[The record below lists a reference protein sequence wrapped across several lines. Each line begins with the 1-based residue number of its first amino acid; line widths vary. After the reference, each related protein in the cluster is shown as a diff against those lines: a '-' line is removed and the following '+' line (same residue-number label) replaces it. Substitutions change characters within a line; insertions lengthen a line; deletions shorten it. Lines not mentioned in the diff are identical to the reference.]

1 MKIRILGTAA
11 AEGIPAIACDCET
24 CIVARERGG
33 KNIRARSGAL
43 IDDVL
48 KIDFGPDTLY
58 HIHRDRLDPTLWKW
72 IIFTHSHHDHCAHEE
87 FQYLLP
93 GFAPPKISENLHL
106 YGNLHV
112 QEKVAQVKHYGGL
125 QLTAEP
131 LKAFEPLVLDPYKIL
146 PVLANHTDGEECHN
160 FIVERGDKR
169 LLYACDTGWYPEET
183 WDFLQGMHMNLLVLE
198 ATKALTEAS
207 YTKHLS
213 IKECVDF
220 CHRLREQGTLS
231 SRSRV
236 ILTHFSHNG
245 DALQEEMEVRAH
257 PEGMEIAYDGIVI
270 EV

>member
-11 AEGIPAIACDCET
+11 AEGIPAIACDCKT
-24 CIVARERGG
+24 CTTARQRGG

-43 IDDVL
+43 IDDEL
-48 KIDFGPDTLY
+48 KIDFGPDTMY

-93 GFAPPKISENLHL
+93 GFAPPKISENLRL
-106 YGNLHV
+106 FGNAHV

-131 LKAFEPLVLDPYKIL
+131 LKAFEPLLLDPYKVL
-146 PVLANHTDGEECHN
+146 PVPANHTDGEECVN
-160 FIVERGDKR
+160 FVVECEGKR

-183 WDFLQGMHMNLLVLE
+183 WDFLRGRHLDLLVLE
-198 ATKALTEAS
+198 ATKALIEAE

-213 IKECVDF
+213 IRECVDF
-220 CHRLREQGTLS
+220 CNRLREQNTLS
-231 SRSRV
+231 ERSRV

-245 DALQEEMEVRAH
+245 GALQEEMEARAH
-257 PEGMEIAYDGIVI
+257 PDGMEIAYDSMVI
-270 EV
+270 EA